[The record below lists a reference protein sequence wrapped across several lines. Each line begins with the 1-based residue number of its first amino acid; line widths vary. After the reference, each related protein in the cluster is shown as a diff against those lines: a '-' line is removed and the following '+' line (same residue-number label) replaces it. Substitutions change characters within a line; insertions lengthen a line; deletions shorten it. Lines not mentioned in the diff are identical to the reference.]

1 MKNKLKLI
9 KTKSEVLGNCQSLLN
24 VNQLDMRSVTFG
36 IYPRLSGRTA
46 GDEFVV
52 VSDLYFLFAIY
63 IYFEMKKIKINILR

>member
-1 MKNKLKLI
+1 
-9 KTKSEVLGNCQSLLN
+9 
-24 VNQLDMRSVTFG
+24 MRSVTFG